1 MGMDISGKK
10 PVSETGS
17 YFRNNCW
24 WWRPLWHYCCV
35 VGEDLINKDTAAGF
49 SYNDGNG
56 LNANDAAKL
65 AVILQTK
72 IADGHTKIWKEER
85 DLHLES
91 IPDEVC
97 ENCNGNNR
105 GNFKKKNCKA
115 CEGKGTRESWER
127 HYPFAVDNVK
137 DFANFLIDS
146 GGFEVW

>member
-1 MGMDISGKK
+1 MDVYGNK
-10 PVSETGS
+10 PKSEKGD
-17 YFRNNCW
+17 YFRNNVW
-24 WWRPLWHYCCV
+24 WWRPLWNYCATSAP
-35 VGEDLINKDTAAGF
+35 ELIDKETYVSGT
-49 SYNDGNG
+49 YNDGKG
-56 LNANDAAKL
+56 LNAMKAAKL
-65 AVILQTK
+65 GVKLLTLIE
-72 IADGHTKIWKEER
+72 DGSCATYKRER
-85 DLHLES
+85 DLYLES